1 MTDCH
6 LTEKRLAIKGVLF
19 DLDGTLADTAP
30 DMIEALNI
38 SLAQFGFAAVNS
50 CELRY
55 QSSHG
60 SLALVQTALPEQNET
75 MHAQVQSA
83 LLKNYPQV
91 NGKHC
96 QLFAGLDAFLN
107 LLSEQNIPFGVVTN
121 KPARFT
127 RPLMIKMGF
136 DKRMPTIVSGD
147 STLHSKPHTAPMLLA
162 AQQLSVKPEQ
172 ILYLGDAERD
182 MQAAKACG
190 MHAGLAEWGYI
201 GPDDAIIEWPS
212 DVSFGD
218 PYVLSRWLK
227 NQLSIYTSTT

>member
-6 LTEKRLAIKGVLF
+6 LTNKRLTIKGVLF

-38 SLAQFGFAAVNS
+38 SLAQFGFAAANS
-50 CELRY
+50 SELRY
-55 QSSHG
+55 QASHG
-60 SLALVQTALPEQNET
+60 SLALVQTALPEQNEA

-83 LLKNYPQV
+83 LLNNYPQV

-96 QLFAGLDAFLN
+96 QLFTGLEIFLE
-107 LLSEQNIPFGVVTN
+107 LLSEHDIPFGVVTN

-136 DKRMPTIVSGD
+136 EKRMPTIISGD
-147 STLHSKPHTAPMLLA
+147 STLHSKPHTAPMQLA
-162 AQQLSVKPEQ
+162 AQQLSVQPEH

-182 MQAAKACG
+182 MQAAKASG
-190 MHAGLAEWGYI
+190 MHAGLAKWGYI
-201 GPDDAIIEWPS
+201 GPNDAINDWPS
-212 DVSFGD
+212 DISFED
-218 PYVLSRWLK
+218 PNSLTEWLK
-227 NQLSIYTSTT
+227 NHLSI

>member
-6 LTEKRLAIKGVLF
+6 ITVKQPAINGVLF

-38 SLAQFGFAAVNS
+38 SLAQFGFPAVNS

-55 QSSHG
+55 QASHG
-60 SLALVQTALPEQNET
+60 SLALVQTALPLQDEA

-83 LLKNYPQV
+83 LLENYPQV

-96 QLFAGLDAFLN
+96 RLFAGLDGFLN
-107 LLSEQNIPFGVVTN
+107 LLSEHGIPFGVVTN

-136 DKRMPTIVSGD
+136 EKLMPTIISGD

-162 AQQLSVKPEQ
+162 AQQLSVSPDQ

-190 MHAGLAEWGYI
+190 MYAGLAKWGYI
-201 GPDDAIIEWPS
+201 GPSDVITEWPS
-212 DVSFGD
+212 DISFID
-218 PYVLSRWLK
+218 PDDLSKWLK
-227 NQLSIYTSTT
+227 NHLNI